1 MTGVPKSEQSP
12 NMKLPLSDVLRQ
24 AEPLLSRIL
33 IALDANYDE
42 IQVRACHSHQEAK
55 IRSVSFPS
63 IDLI

>member
-1 MTGVPKSEQSP
+1 MTGVPKSEQGP

-42 IQVRACHSHQEAK
+42 IQVRACYFNQEAK
-55 IRSVSFPS
+55 YRSFSLH
-63 IDLI
+63 DY